1 MIEASAFLNQSGDRG
16 FSLFT
21 GVPCSYLQGFINYV
35 IGDDSLQYIAAA
47 NEGDAVAI
55 AAGSALGGR
64 RAVCMFQNSGLGNAV
79 NPLTSLTS
87 TFRIPVLLI
96 VTHRGEPGARQDEPQ
111 HDLMGRVT
119 TDLLELIGV
128 AWERFPAEAAEI
140 PAVLDRVDQWMERQ
154 GTPYALVMPEG
165 TVESWPAPDAVNR
178 GPTSV
183 QPIPPPLAPTSTR
196 REVLT
201 SIHETSGPDDIV
213 VAATGYTGR
222 ELYGLDDRPNQF
234 YMVGSMGCASS
245 LGLGLAMAHTDR
257 RVIVIDGD
265 GAALMRLGAMS
276 TLGAEQPPNL
286 IHIVLD
292 NGQHESTGGQA
303 TNARFTDLAAVA
315 AACSYP
321 RVERVAK
328 PEAVA
333 DLLDTAQRQCLF
345 VHVPIIPGVEGKLP
359 RPTVSP
365 SEVADRL
372 RRHLDPEWTPW
383 ADDRP
388 VAGASQATAGSSTN
402 EPTMDDPA
410 ASSHRRRL
418 KILIVTAV
426 DEPALQQLKSD
437 HDVIHAI
444 DVDDDELRQVIADR
458 EMIIFRSGVQM
469 SAEVMRSAPRLAALI
484 RAGSGLDNLD
494 LDYVAQAGITL
505 NRIPEPGAKSVAELA
520 FGLMLTLARRLPT
533 ADRLLRE
540 GVWAKHQMKGDLLT
554 GKTLGVF
561 GVGNIGGAIGDLG
574 VAWGMTVLGCVETP
588 TEERVRKLRARRI
601 DLVAPP
607 ELLSRSDFV
616 ALSVPLSAQTRHII
630 GVDELALM
638 KPGAYL
644 INVARGGVLDE
655 DAAAAAVRSGHLAG
669 VGLDVHEQEGDNMT
683 SPMFGLP
690 NVVLTPHI
698 GAGTIDAQRMIGQRI
713 LEIVAEFAAEPL

>member
-1 MIEASAFLNQSGDRG
+1 VIEASAFLKQSGDRG

-55 AAGSALGGR
+55 AAGSSLGGR

-87 TFRIPVLLI
+87 PFRIPVLLI

-119 TDLLELIGV
+119 TDLLELMGV
-128 AWERFPAEAAEI
+128 GWERFPAELTEL
-140 PAVLDRVDQWMERQ
+140 PAVLDRVDRWMERS

-165 TVESWPAPDAVNR
+165 TVESWPAPEAVHP
-178 GPTSV
+178 GLLSV
-183 QPIPPPLAPTSTR
+183 QPTPPPLAPTSTR

-201 SIHETSGPDDIV
+201 AIQETTRPDDIV

-245 LGLGLAMAHTDR
+245 LGLGLAVAHTDR

-265 GAALMRLGAMS
+265 GAALMRLGALS
-276 TLGAEQPPNL
+276 TVGAERPQNL

-292 NGQHESTGGQA
+292 NGQHESTGGQS
-303 TNARFTDLAAVA
+303 TNTRSTDLAAVA

-321 RVERVAK
+321 GVERVAK
-328 PEAVA
+328 PEALA
-333 DLLDTAQRQCLF
+333 DLLNMDQGQCLF
-345 VHVPIIPGVEGKLP
+345 VHVPIVPGVEGNLP

-365 SEVADRL
+365 AEVADRL
-372 RRHLDPEWTPW
+372 RDHLDPER
-383 ADDRP
+383 ASAERP
-388 VAGASQATAGSSTN
+388 VVTAAPPVTTGS
-402 EPTMDDPA
+402 P
-410 ASSHRRRL
+410 RRRRCR
-418 KILIVTAV
+418 ILIVTAV
-426 DEPALQQLKSD
+426 DEPALEQLRSD
-437 HDVIHAI
+437 HDVIQVV
-444 DVDDDELRQVIADR
+444 DVDDEQLRRLIVDR
-458 EMIIFRSGVQM
+458 EMVIFRSGVQM
-469 SAEVMRSAPRLAALI
+469 SAEVMRSAPRLVALI

-494 LDYVAQAGITL
+494 LEYVAQAGITL
-505 NRIPEPGAKSVAELA
+505 HRIPEPGAKSVAELA

-540 GVWAKHQMKGDLLT
+540 GVWAKHRMKGDLLA
-554 GKTLGVF
+554 GKTLGVY
-561 GVGNIGGAIGDLG
+561 GAGNIGGAVGDLG

-588 TEERVRKLRARRI
+588 TDDRVRELRARRI
-601 DLVAPP
+601 ELVTPS
-607 ELLSRSDFV
+607 ELLSQADFV
-616 ALSVPLSAQTRHII
+616 VLSVPLGPKTHYII

-655 DAAAAAVRSGHLAG
+655 DAAAAAIRSGHLAG

-683 SPMFGLP
+683 SPMFGLS

-698 GAGTIDAQRMIGQRI
+698 GAGTVDAQRMIGRRI
-713 LEIVAEFAAEPL
+713 LEIVAEFAADSV